1 MGTRVIIDGTEFEL
15 PFDVP
20 PGTPLP
26 PGVEWLEDEVEEE
39 SWPDGVPREL
49 VAYAREVALSPD
61 QVSHWIAFFTQHPEG
76 QRIWEEARNLWKS
89 PRPRKKR

>member
-26 PGVEWLEDEVEEE
+26 PGVERLEDGVEEE
-39 SWPDGVPREL
+39 PWPDDVPREL
-49 VAYAREVALSPD
+49 VAYARELALTPD
-61 QVSHWIAFFTQHPEG
+61 QVAHWVTFFREHPEG
-76 QRIWEEARNLWKS
+76 RRIWEEARALWKP
-89 PRPRKKR
+89 PRPHKKR